1 MDSKVIIKDV
11 SLDFSLYK
19 DKSMSLKEMAIDFV
33 RTRGRTKNKTV
44 FKALDGISININHGE
59 RVGIIGHNGAGKSTL
74 LKTISKIYSP
84 TRGCV
89 EVIGN
94 IAPLIE
100 IGAGFNAEL
109 SGRENIHLNGAILG
123 FNKSEIL
130 LIEREI
136 IDFCELHEFIDTPVK
151 YYSTGMYMRLAF
163 AIATSLKPDI
173 LILDELFAGGDAAFI
188 SKALQ
193 RMDKFV
199 DSANILIFVSH
210 QLDLVKKLCSRVVW
224 LDHGVIMMDGNAST
238 VIDSYLEHYK

>member
-1 MDSKVIIKDV
+1 MESKVIINNV
-11 SLDFSLYK
+11 ELDFSSYK
-19 DKSMSLKEMAIDFV
+19 DKSMSLKEMVIDLFK
-33 RTRGRTKNKTV
+33 RGKINNKTV
-44 FKALDGISININHGE
+44 FKALNNISLEIHHGE

-74 LKTISKIYSP
+74 LKTISRIYSP
-84 TRGCV
+84 TRGTI
-89 EVIGN
+89 EVTGN

-123 FNKSEIL
+123 FNKNEITI
-130 LIEREI
+130 IEQEI
-136 IDFCELHEFIDTPVK
+136 IDFCELHEFIDMPVK

-188 SKALQ
+188 NKALK
-193 RMDKFV
+193 RMDRFV

-210 QLDLVKKLCSRVVW
+210 QIDLVRKLCSRVVW
-224 LDHGVIMMDGNAST
+224 LDHGAIMMDGESST
-238 VIDSYLEHYK
+238 VIDAYLEYYK